1 MPLGNRIS
9 PSSASP
15 RCRPTPTRTAGCS
28 GGERLFPP
36 ALLGLVFVAPCA
48 LAGYFAHASPKL
60 LLIAYAIWAPV
71 LMLLCIG
78 IGARTG
84 GEVIGWSLAAATFL
98 SIFGIPIIVIL
109 LRSRGIK

>member
-1 MPLGNRIS
+1 MNDYFSLI
-9 PSSASP
+9 
-15 RCRPTPTRTAGCS
+15 
-28 GGERLFPP
+28 F
-36 ALLGLVFVAPCA
+36 LGLVFLAPCA
-48 LAGYFAHASPKL
+48 LAGHFAHASPKL